1 MIKRKQVDTK
11 SITLQ
16 EITSKLYFG
25 DEEIA
30 IFGSSEGFGI
40 LTLLNDFSEMFLFL
54 TDEGAFLLH
63 NDDLEDSLSR
73 WKFVEYKAFKNLD
86 ISF

>member
-16 EITSKLYFG
+16 EISSKFYFG
-25 DEEIA
+25 DEEVA
-30 IFGSSEGFGI
+30 IFESSEGFGI
-40 LTLLNDFSEMFLFL
+40 LTLLNDSGMFLFL

>member
-1 MIKRKQVDTK
+1 MIKRKKVDTK

-16 EITSKLYFG
+16 EISSKLYFG
-25 DEEIA
+25 EEEVV
-30 IFGSSEGFGI
+30 IFESSEGFGI
-40 LTLLNDFSEMFLFL
+40 LTFLNDSEMFVFL

-63 NDDLEDSLSR
+63 QEDFEDSLSR